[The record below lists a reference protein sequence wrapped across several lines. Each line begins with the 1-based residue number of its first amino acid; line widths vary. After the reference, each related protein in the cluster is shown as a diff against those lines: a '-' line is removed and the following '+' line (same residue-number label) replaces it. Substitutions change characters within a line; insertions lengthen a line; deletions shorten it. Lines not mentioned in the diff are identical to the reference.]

1 MATSPQ
7 FTARAE
13 GGTHDGEEFD
23 ISEET
28 VGLLLKSRSNPVTLE
43 YYELVLYFRGNLLRF
58 VRELRPR
65 RGTPCIRRHGAICS
79 GQTYRT
85 PVALR
90 PMRSPNG
97 LL

>member
-58 VRELRPR
+58 VREYDRDEGRLAFGDTEPFAAGR
-65 RGTPCIRRHGAICS
+65 RTER
-79 GQTYRT
+79 Q
-85 PVALR
+85 
-90 PMRSPNG
+90 
-97 LL
+97 

>member
-28 VGLLLKSRSNPVTLE
+28 VGLLLKSRSNLVTLE

-58 VRELRPR
+58 VREYDHDEGRLAFGGTEPFAAGR
-65 RGTPCIRRHGAICS
+65 RTER
-79 GQTYRT
+79 Q
-85 PVALR
+85 
-90 PMRSPNG
+90 
-97 LL
+97 